1 MEFNFIHFLYYL
13 KLIIGLFSL
22 VIGFFIIVPT
32 LANILFNEEKFIF
45 KKHFKNVVIALI
57 LFTLSAFLFSIE
69 IIK

>member
-32 LANILFNEEKFIF
+32 LTDILFNEERFIF
-45 KKHFKNVVIALI
+45 KKHFKEEWNAL
-57 LFTLSAFLFSIE
+57 FEVKDGDMWRYAE
-69 IIK
+69 